1 MLIITRIYFIKP
13 ENKKTGRLISFTE
26 KIRKITKF
34 PIGKLQRDSIEKN
47 EDFKR
52 RIW

>member
-1 MLIITRIYFIKP
+1 MVICFFKLK
-13 ENKKTGRLISFTE
+13 NANLGRLIFFTE
-26 KIRKITKF
+26 KIWKITGF